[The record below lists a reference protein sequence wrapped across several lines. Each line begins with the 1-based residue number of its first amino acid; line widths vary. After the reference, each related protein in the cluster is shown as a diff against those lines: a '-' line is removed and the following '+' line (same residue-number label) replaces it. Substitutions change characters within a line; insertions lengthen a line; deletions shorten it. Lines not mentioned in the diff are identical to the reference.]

1 MPLDDANAHDF
12 RRQAMSAELLDAE
25 TEMKLARAW
34 RDDRDEAALHRL
46 INAYMR
52 LAISMASKFRRY
64 GASTQ
69 DLIQEAGV
77 GLMKAADKFDPDRG
91 VRFSTYAQWW
101 IKAAIQDYVMRNW
114 SMVRTGSTSS
124 QKALFFNLKRVQA
137 TLEREAN
144 AAGEELDS
152 HQLAEK
158 IANEIGVPL
167 RDVEMMQGRLSGSD
181 FSLNAQQSSDEEGR
195 EWQDALADDGPQAA
209 EVVARNHDLGQLRN
223 WLNEAM
229 QEGLNDRER
238 YILSQRLLIDEPR
251 TLGSIGDELG
261 LSKERIRQVE
271 AAALGKMKKLLEK
284 NTGRS
289 AELLAELGM

>member
-1 MPLDDANAHDF
+1 MPLDDNSTHDF
-12 RRQAMSAELLDAE
+12 RRQAMQAELLDAE
-25 TEMKLARAW
+25 TEMQLARAW
-34 RDDRDEAALHRL
+34 RDERDEQALHRL

-137 TLEREAN
+137 MLEREAN
-144 AAGEELDS
+144 ASGEELDG
-152 HQLAEK
+152 HQLSEK
-158 IANEIGVPL
+158 IAHEIGVPL

-181 FSLNAQQSSDEEGR
+181 FSLNAQQSTDDEGR

-209 EVVARNHDLGQLRN
+209 EIVARNHDLDRLRD
-223 WLNEAM
+223 WLSEAM
-229 QEGLNDRER
+229 GGLNDRER
-238 YILSQRLLIDEPR
+238 YILSQRLLIEDPR

-271 AAALGKMKKLLEK
+271 AAALGKLKKLLEK
-284 NTGRS
+284 NTGKS
-289 AELLAELGM
+289 AEMLAEMGM

>member
-1 MPLDDANAHDF
+1 MPLDDVTNHDF
-12 RRQAMSAELLDAE
+12 RRQAMKAELLDAD
-25 TEMKLARAW
+25 TEIALARAW
-34 RDDRDEAALHRL
+34 RDERDEKALHRL

-64 GASTQ
+64 GANTQ

-137 TLEREAN
+137 TLEREAS
-144 AAGEELDS
+144 AAGEELDG
-152 HQLAEK
+152 HQLSEM
-158 IANEIGVPL
+158 IAQEIGVPL
-167 RDVEMMQGRLSGSD
+167 RDVEMMRGRLSGSD
-181 FSLNAQQSSDEEGR
+181 FSLNAQQSAEDEGR
-195 EWQDALADDGPQAA
+195 EWQDTLADEGPQAA
-209 EVVARNHDLGQLRN
+209 EMVERNHDLGQLRN
-223 WLNEAM
+223 WLTTAM
-229 QEGLNDRER
+229 EGLNERER
-238 YILSQRLLIDEPR
+238 YILAQRLLVEDPR

-271 AAALGKMKKLLEK
+271 SAALGKLKKLLEK
-284 NTGRS
+284 NTGNS
-289 AELLAELGM
+289 AELMAELM